1 MIIAGVNKFSILY
14 TVFYTKLSL
23 MLLAFIVCENLTMWG
38 LEFNYMFLGRKSDLT
53 KVTVSKI
60 YCPHLL

>member
-1 MIIAGVNKFSILY
+1 MITATVNMFSILY

-23 MLLAFIVCENLTMWG
+23 VLLAFIDMENLKMW
-38 LEFNYMFLGRKSDLT
+38 EFELNYMFLGRKSDWP